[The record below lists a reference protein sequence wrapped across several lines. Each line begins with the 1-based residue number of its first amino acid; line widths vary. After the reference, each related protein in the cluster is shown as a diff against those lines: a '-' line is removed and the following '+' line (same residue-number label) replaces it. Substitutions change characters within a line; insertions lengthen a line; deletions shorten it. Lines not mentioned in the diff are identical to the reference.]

1 MLSLVGREGRRRG
14 RLRRLRWRRLILTS
28 FLISLVRIPLSLS
41 LGLNCIDG
49 VGGVGRNTIKK
60 DHHLRDLV
68 LNPDVQ
74 QVEILPFDEE
84 TLREAFTL
92 KVGVIPGFDSLI
104 WETELEMGGRKKVRL
119 FLLVGCRGY

>member
-1 MLSLVGREGRRRG
+1 MEKTYSYLV
-14 RLRRLRWRRLILTS
+14 S
-28 FLISLVRIPLSLS
+28 DIPGSYPSLSLS

-49 VGGVGRNTIKK
+49 VGAVGRNTIKK

-119 FLLVGCRGY
+119 FLLVGCGGY